1 MLIIEAGRC
10 MLGDSL
16 NSLSTLGMKI
26 FGLKCPKQ
34 RKFRKTI
41 SFPLPNVK
49 LYLNVVSPIRE
60 K

>member
-1 MLIIEAGRC
+1 